1 MELMD
6 SAVSDFPDLTTL
18 TAGLTGLF
26 CSEGREGRGVT
37 VLNRQPAPTAST
49 FPSEIIT
56 CQIDGGRELRL
67 YCKYAIGYNHSKLD
81 NRQGLAYEAAVYRH
95 VLQPVQATTPRYHGM
110 HSNAATG
117 ETWLVLE
124 YLDESVPLNQMPEP
138 AALVSHAAR
147 WIARFHAVNEDRLAD
162 SHTRF
167 LVRYDGVYYRGWSR
181 RTLLFAGDLRSRYP
195 WLETVCQKYEELVDL
210 LVAQPVTIIHGEFDS
225 DNLLWR
231 DGVLYPVDWESA
243 AVAAGEMDVARLTW
257 GWPAG
262 TAQGCELE
270 YRRHRWPAS
279 PPSDFARTLTAAR
292 LYLPFRFLGEQPEW
306 TVQDTSAELFE
317 ELRTMSE
324 QLELI

>member
-1 MELMD
+1 MGLMD

-18 TAGLTGLF
+18 TAGLSGLF
-26 CSEGREGRGVT
+26 CSEGREGQGVT

-95 VLQPVQATTPRYHGM
+95 VLQPIQATTPRCHGT
-110 HSNAATG
+110 HTNGATG

-124 YLDESVPLNQMPEP
+124 YLDESVPVNHAPDPE
-138 AALVSHAAR
+138 ALVGQAAR

-162 SHTRF
+162 SNTQF
-167 LVRYDGVYYRGWSR
+167 LVRYDPVYYRGWSR
-181 RTLLFAGDLRSRYP
+181 RTLRFAGDLRSRYR
-195 WLETVCQKYEELVDL
+195 WLETLCQKYEELVDL
-210 LVAQPVTIIHGEFDS
+210 LVARPVTIIHGEFDS

-231 DGVLYPVDWESA
+231 DGVLYPVDWESTA
-243 AVAAGEMDVARLTW
+243 IAVGEMDVARLTW
-257 GWPAG
+257 GWPAHI
-262 TAQGCELE
+262 AQGYELE
-270 YRRHRWPAS
+270 YRQNRWPTGS
-279 PPSDFARTLTAAR
+279 PSDFAQALTTAR
-292 LYLPFRFLGEQPEW
+292 LYLPFRFLGERAEW
-306 TVQDTSAELFE
+306 TIHDASAELFE
-317 ELRTMSE
+317 ELRTLGE